1 MLLLLSTHYRLK
13 HSIVKWTSKVST
25 AGSIDTNMIKTGS
38 NGEAQANCI
47 LLDYSVISEVSSEI
61 TAEMDDGLEWKFQMW
76 MICKPCWRV
85 VRAEG
90 PSSHGEREGVAPSGF
105 AGGGG
110 DASPR
115 NSEAQGDARR
125 RRWASRTSRR
135 PNTPPTEPSSA
146 ETAGSNVPSVIL
158 PKADQSLV
166 RSVKAKA
173 VTRGIDR
180 LSSTGQEEKS
190 SVRDAIV
197 APATAIGIVKENASN
212 MKKEEKKKARAPSRD
227 FPRKRTLPNLLPRT
241 EDNGSEIDRIKSEEM
256 AIFFSKSAMAIKL
269 ERI

>member
-110 DASPR
+110 GVSPR
-115 NSEAQGDARR
+115 NSAAHGETDRR
-125 RRWASRTSRR
+125 RC
-135 PNTPPTEPSSA
+135 
-146 ETAGSNVPSVIL
+146 V
-158 PKADQSLV
+158 
-166 RSVKAKA
+166 
-173 VTRGIDR
+173 
-180 LSSTGQEEKS
+180 
-190 SVRDAIV
+190 
-197 APATAIGIVKENASN
+197 
-212 MKKEEKKKARAPSRD
+212 
-227 FPRKRTLPNLLPRT
+227 PRT
-241 EDNGSEIDRIKSEEM
+241 RSWPDTKPM
-256 AIFFSKSAMAIKL
+256 
-269 ERI
+269 